1 VESLPTLVEISPKNI
16 EVDFKMNVDTINIYD
31 KDTLRLEAID
41 KQALDYQWI
50 ITGNGKIKNGLVTY
64 FTFTQA
70 GMYDIILNMTAQ
82 NNCIGTIIK
91 KVVVI
96 DKNTSNL
103 PPFTNLTLSP
113 NPTKNG
119 DITVDLSLRKPN
131 FVAVSIYNAIGQLI
145 ISYSEEYF
153 KDKTYRFD
161 FDNYPTG
168 LYLLKLDI
176 GGQQV
181 IRKIMVE

>member
-1 VESLPTLVEISPKNI
+1 
-16 EVDFKMNVDTINIYD
+16 
-31 KDTLRLEAID
+31 
-41 KQALDYQWI
+41 
-50 ITGNGKIKNGLVTY
+50 
-64 FTFTQA
+64 
-70 GMYDIILNMTAQ
+70 MTAQ
-82 NNCIGTIIK
+82 NNCIGTVIK